1 MLLTILNAN
10 FNAKNEEFIIV
21 SIEHPMLGHPLKNCL
36 FGIFNSGGGIFFF
49 FQIRSF
55 LVKIDKKKKK
65 SQ

>member
-1 MLLTILNAN
+1 MLLKILNAN

-49 FQIRSF
+49 QIRSF